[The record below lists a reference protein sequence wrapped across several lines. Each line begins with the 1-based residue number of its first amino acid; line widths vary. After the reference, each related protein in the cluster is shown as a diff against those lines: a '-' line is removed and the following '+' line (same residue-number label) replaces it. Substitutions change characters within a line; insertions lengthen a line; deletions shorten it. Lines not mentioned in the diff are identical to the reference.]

1 MNFLIDFNRFVKL
14 LKKSKMNLNN
24 IKSSLV
30 FVTLFSLLACNYNSS
45 VMMKTGKAY
54 PFHNPPTETSAEYI
68 ITPSD
73 IIEFKLYTNDGSVLI
88 DFTAIKEDQS
98 RVSNVENSTYLIEF
112 DGFAKLPIIG
122 RIQLVGKTVKE
133 VEALLE
139 ETYSKYYI
147 KPFVLLKV
155 VNKRVTVFP
164 GGSGEAKVIP
174 LVNNN
179 MRLIEALGAVG
190 GLTKLAKANKI
201 KLIRG
206 NLKNPQVFLFDFT
219 TIEGLQQSD
228 FVLQANDIIYV
239 EPRSDYFQE
248 LIRDIAPVL
257 SLITSTITLIV
268 VINSLNKK

>member
-1 MNFLIDFNRFVKL
+1 MILNKIKLIV
-14 LKKSKMNLNN
+14 
-24 IKSSLV
+24 V
-30 FVTLFSLLACNYNSS
+30 FVSLFSLGACNYNSS
-45 VMMKTGKAY
+45 VMMKTNKDY
-54 PFHNPPTETSAEYI
+54 PFNNPPAETSAEYI

-73 IIEFKLYTNDGSVLI
+73 IIEFKLYTNEGSILI
-88 DFTAIKEDQS
+88 DFTAIKEDQG
-98 RVSNVENSTYLIEF
+98 RVVNNATSTYLIEF

-122 RIQLVGKTVKE
+122 RTQLVGKTVKE
-133 VEALLE
+133 VEKLME
-139 ETYSKYYI
+139 ELYAKYYI
-147 KPFVLLKV
+147 KPFVIVKV
-155 VNKRVTVFP
+155 INKRVTVFP
-164 GGSGEAKVIP
+164 GGSGAGKVVP

-206 NLKNPQVFLFDFT
+206 NLKSPQVFLFDFT

-239 EPRSDYFQE
+239 EPRSDYLQE

-257 SLITSTITLIV
+257 SLITSTITLVV
-268 VINSLNKK
+268 VINSLNKN

>member
-1 MNFLIDFNRFVKL
+1 MKLNRF
-14 LKKSKMNLNN
+14 
-24 IKSSLV
+24 KSSLA
-30 FVTLFSLLACNYNSS
+30 FVALFSLVACNYNSS
-45 VMMKTGKAY
+45 VMMKTTKDY
-54 PFHNPPTETSAEYI
+54 PFHNPPSETSAEYI

-98 RVSNVENSTYLIEF
+98 RVSNAEISTYLIEF
-112 DGFAKLPIIG
+112 DGFTKLPIIG
-122 RIQLVGKTVKE
+122 RIELVGKTVKQ
-133 VEALLE
+133 VETLLE

-147 KPFVLLKV
+147 KPFVIVKV

-164 GGSGEAKVIP
+164 GGSGEAQVVP

-206 NLKNPQVFLFDFT
+206 NLKSPQVFLFDFT

-228 FVLQANDIIYV
+228 FVLQANYIIYV
-239 EPRSDYFQE
+239 EPRSDYLQE

-268 VINSLNKK
+268 VVNSLNNK

>member
-1 MNFLIDFNRFVKL
+1 MFI
-14 LKKSKMNLNN
+14 
-24 IKSSLV
+24 
-30 FVTLFSLLACNYNSS
+30 TLFSLFACNYNSN
-45 VMMKTGKAY
+45 VMMKTNKDY
-54 PFHNPPTETSAEYI
+54 KFHDPPTETSAEYI

-88 DFTAIKEDQS
+88 DFTAVKEEQS
-98 RVSNVENSTYLIEF
+98 RVSNNDNSKYLIEF
-112 DGFAKLPIIG
+112 DGYAKLPIIG
-122 RIQLVGKTVKE
+122 RIELVGKTVKE
-133 VEALLE
+133 VENLLE
-139 ETYSKYYI
+139 EKYSKYYI
-147 KPFVLLKV
+147 KPFVIVRV

-164 GGSGEAKVIP
+164 GGSGQAKVVP
-174 LVNNN
+174 LTNNN

-268 VINSLNKK
+268 VINNLNNK